1 MQRFMVCVA
10 NGVKGTN
17 MHKNV
22 GKAHL
27 LCGKLIVYQHPC
39 HKGCLCHRCLRQASI
54 CCNYNA

>member
-1 MQRFMVCVA
+1 MVCVA

-39 HKGCLCHRCLRQASI
+39 HKGCLCHCCLRQASI